1 VCAEGSYNV
10 RNWDR
15 LYIDGAWVTPSSP
28 NVIEVVSP
36 HTAEVVATCP
46 EAVQADVDRAVQAA
60 RTAFDHGEWS
70 GLQVSERL
78 SYMRRLH
85 EIYTE
90 NMTAMNSLITE
101 EMGSPISFGQAGAA
115 WMTLST
121 TLGVAESYPWEE
133 RRQGAL
139 GEVLVRREPVGVI
152 AAIVPWNVPQ
162 FIIMNKI
169 APALIAGCT
178 VVLKPAPEA
187 PLDAL
192 FLAEMVAQ
200 AGLPAGTFNVVPAGR
215 EVGEYLVGHP
225 GVDKVT
231 FTGSTAAGKRVATVC
246 GANLTR
252 CSLELGG
259 KSAAVIL
266 DDADLDVVASGLKM
280 ASFMNSGQACVAQTR
295 VLASRANY
303 GKVVDALVSMVEG
316 LKVGDPSDPATDIG
330 PLVAR
335 RQQERTEEYISLGRQ
350 EGATVAI
357 GGSGSPEGLE
367 RGWYVRP
374 TLFTNAH
381 NKMRVAREEIF
392 GPVVTVIPYEDIAD
406 AVEIANDSDYGL
418 AGSVWTA
425 DQAGGIEVAR
435 RIRTG
440 TLGINKYGMDM
451 AAPFGGYKQSG
462 IGRELGAEGLTSF
475 IEYKSIAL

>member
-1 VCAEGSYNV
+1 
-10 RNWDR
+10 
-15 LYIDGAWVTPSSP
+15 
-28 NVIEVVSP
+28 
-36 HTAEVVATCP
+36 
-46 EAVQADVDRAVQAA
+46 
-60 RTAFDHGEWS
+60 
-70 GLQVSERL
+70 
-78 SYMRRLH
+78 
-85 EIYTE
+85 
-90 NMTAMNSLITE
+90 
-101 EMGSPISFGQAGAA
+101 
-115 WMTLST
+115 
-121 TLGVAESYPWEE
+121 
-133 RRQGAL
+133 
-139 GEVLVRREPVGVI
+139 
-152 AAIVPWNVPQ
+152 
-162 FIIMNKI
+162 
-169 APALIAGCT
+169 
-178 VVLKPAPEA
+178 
-187 PLDAL
+187 
-192 FLAEMVAQ
+192 
-200 AGLPAGTFNVVPAGR
+200 
-215 EVGEYLVGHP
+215 
-225 GVDKVT
+225 
-231 FTGSTAAGKRVATVC
+231 VATVC